1 MSLFSFI
8 KQQVPIMD
16 EVSRYVQLKMAG
28 TYYKGPCPFHRETD
42 ASFTV
47 SPDKQIFYCFGCHVS
62 GDVVSFVA
70 KAENLSPIEA
80 ARYLIESHG
89 ITVPDSIANQ
99 AASAGKKA
107 DEKASYFVLC
117 KQVTTWAQQQ
127 LQHGKAARTYVDSRG
142 ITPEIVQRFGIGYI
156 PGGPKALQALAKHCA
171 QENILVKDLI
181 EAGIFFESRNTL
193 RSPFEERIVFPIT
206 DALGRNCGFGG
217 RVFVKNDERA
227 KYYNSKESPFFVKG
241 TLLFGYALAKKAM
254 QEAKAVFL
262 VEGYTDCVAM
272 AQYGYQNVVAT
283 LGTACTK
290 DHLQLLAR
298 SCDRVYVL
306 YDGDSAGHKA
316 MMRLAQLCWQV
327 NLELCVISLPGGLDP
342 ASYLAQHTVLDQPIA
357 QAQDIFTFFVQATAG
372 DFAAKSLAEKMK
384 AVGSILDIISRLSDV
399 VKREV
404 LLQQASE
411 ALGVPVDVL
420 RLQVK
425 EKGAA
430 PQLQAVKQPSHKKD
444 DEAEGQRLQAQIV
457 ALSINSVLQDEQLV
471 VPEEVYPYLAAGYV
485 RILKALATVRS
496 SQTGQACFDA
506 LLATVGEK
514 EREWI
519 MSRTMKYS
527 GTVGIQEFA
536 SLVGKVVQSE
546 WKEMV
551 GRIRGAIEHASQQG
565 DVAKVQELLA
575 SFAELK
581 KQMQEKGLM
590 QWQKHQNN

>member
-47 SPDKQIFYCFGCHVS
+47 SPDKQIFYCFGCHTS

-89 ITVPDSIANQ
+89 ITVPADIAKQ

-107 DEKASYFVLC
+107 DEKASYFALC
-117 KQVTTWAQQQ
+117 KSVATWAQQQ
-127 LQHGKAARTYVDSRG
+127 LDLNEHARTYVDNRG
-142 ITPEIVQRFGIGYI
+142 ITPEIVQRFGVGYI
-156 PGGPKALQALAKHCA
+156 PGGPKALQALTKHCA
-171 QENILVKDLI
+171 NDNILVKDLI
-181 EAGIFFESRNTL
+181 EAGIFFESRTTL

-254 QEAKAVFL
+254 QDKESVFL

-272 AQYGYQNVVAT
+272 AQYGYENVVAT

-290 DHLQLLAR
+290 DHLQLMAR
-298 SCDRVYVL
+298 SVERVYVL
-306 YDGDSAGHKA
+306 YDGDNAGHKA

-342 ASYLAQHTVLDQPIA
+342 ANYLAEHTVLDEPIA
-357 QAQDIFTFFVQATAG
+357 KAKDIFTFFVDATAG
-372 DFAAKSLAEKMK
+372 DFADKSLAQKMK
-384 AVGSILDIISRLSDV
+384 AVAAILDIISKLSDV
-399 VKREV
+399 VKREI
-404 LLQQASE
+404 LLQQASGV
-411 ALGVPVDVL
+411 LGVPVEAL
-420 RLQVK
+420 RTQVQEKGGTPTQQVK
-425 EKGAA
+425 KVPEKKG
-430 PQLQAVKQPSHKKD
+430 
-444 DEAEGQRLQAQIV
+444 DEVEGQRLQAQIV
-457 ALSINSVLQDEQLV
+457 ALSINSVLHDEYLMVQ
-471 VPEEVYPYLAAGYV
+471 EEVYPYLAAGYV
-485 RILKALATVRS
+485 RILKALEGVRT
-496 SQTGQACFDA
+496 QHQGQACFDA
-506 LLATVGEK
+506 LLAAVGEK

-519 MSRTMKYS
+519 MSRTMQYS
-527 GTVGIQEFA
+527 GVVSTQEFA
-536 SLVGKVVQSE
+536 GLVGKVVQSE

-551 GRIRGAIEHASQQG
+551 GRIRGAIEQASQQG
-565 DVAKVQELLA
+565 DAAKVQELLT
-575 SFAELK
+575 SFAQLK
-581 KQMQEKGLM
+581 EQMQEKGLI
-590 QWQKHQNN
+590 